1 MPLGSWVVY
10 IDDDARV
17 IKDLDYYKNVKGFN
31 CNDKN
36 LEEKLF
42 EYIEAIQE
50 FEIIRNKI

>member
-1 MPLGSWVVY
+1 MLFRSVSQSRY
-10 IDDDARV
+10 DDNLQV
-17 IKDLDYYKNVKGFN
+17 IKDLDYYKNVKGFD

-50 FEIIRNKI
+50 F

>member
-1 MPLGSWVVY
+1 MNKEELIKLRNSV
-10 IDDDARV
+10 
-17 IKDLDYYKNVKGFN
+17 KDLDYYKNIKGFD

-50 FEIIRNKI
+50 F